1 MISSTASL
9 RAASGAAL
17 LSLLAAGCSKSPT
30 VATASVTPTPAA
42 VAPVPASTMPSPTRL
57 PAPRPASAAVVGTTN
72 PPIAVESHTEQ
83 AMAAWAA
90 IKDCTFDQKAA
101 FLAGANNLVSML
113 DGQVAEL
120 KAKRASFASTVDTKN
135 WDFAMNDLL
144 ECQAYLRS
152 TVLEAGQA
160 TPDIWQQEKD
170 KLDQAWQKAQA
181 AFDTVK
187 TTVTAS

>member
-1 MISSTASL
+1 MTPSTASL

-17 LSLLAAGCSKSPT
+17 LLLLAAGCSKSPT
-30 VATASVTPTPAA
+30 VVTVPVTPTPAA
-42 VAPVPASTMPSPTRL
+42 VAQVPANTMPHPTPVAAPP
-57 PAPRPASAAVVGTTN
+57 PAVQVVGTAN

-90 IKDCTFDQKAA
+90 IKDCTFDQKPA
-101 FLAGANNLVSML
+101 FMAGANNLVAML

-135 WDFAMNDLL
+135 WDFAMNDLM
-144 ECQAYLRS
+144 ECQAYLKA

-160 TPDIWQQEKD
+160 TSDIWQQEKD
-170 KLDQAWQKAQA
+170 KLDQAWQKTQA

-187 TTVTAS
+187 TTVTAN